1 MGGREVIIGVVIA
14 VVVLTVIIVP
24 TAIIVP
30 RNMAINRD
38 WTAYK
43 EKFNKSYTSDD
54 IDSKRYDH
62 CFLLCTMA
70 VIFEQNLYKLGL
82 YMTACVVRG
91 IFRRLNVCLNR
102 RLTLFRTD

>member
-1 MGGREVIIGVVIA
+1 MGGKEVVIGVIVAI
-14 VVVLTVIIVP
+14 VVLTVIIVP

-54 IDSKRYDH
+54 IESKRLDFLFY
-62 CFLLCTMA
+62 LLCLPCFTQS
-70 VIFEQNLYKLGL
+70 IK
-82 YMTACVVRG
+82 
-91 IFRRLNVCLNR
+91 
-102 RLTLFRTD
+102 

>member
-1 MGGREVIIGVVIA
+1 MVIGVIVAI
-14 VVVLTVIIVP
+14 VVLTVIIVP

-43 EKFNKSYTSDD
+43 EKFNKSYASDD
-54 IDSKRYDH
+54 IESKRYDH

-70 VIFEQNLYKLGL
+70 VIFEQNIYKLGL
-82 YMTACVVRG
+82 TCVVRG
-91 IFRRLNVCLNR
+91 IFRRLAVCLNR
-102 RLTLFRTD
+102 KLTLF